1 MGSDSNFIVP
11 MQGRS
16 RCAAARVLTAMTLER
31 LKRPDRSASGEMAV
45 APARSG
51 MGNELG
57 RRGAGLGSH
66 GPALRTATL
75 GLTPEDSH

>member
-1 MGSDSNFIVP
+1 M
-11 MQGRS
+11 
-16 RCAAARVLTAMTLER
+16 AMTLYD
-31 LKRPDRSASGEMAV
+31 LKRPDWSVSADRGV
-45 APARSG
+45 APDRSG

-75 GLTPEDSH
+75 GLTPDDSH